1 MGAASHAQA
10 DGVKVLLKYGADVTI
25 ISNEV
30 LYAI

>member
-1 MGAASHAQA
+1 MGAAFHAQT
-10 DGVKVLLKYGADVTI
+10 DVVKVLLTYGADVTI